1 MSVVGRAVAAVV
13 WLDSGMFV
21 LLLPSPASSSSP
33 SSSGSSLV
41 DESKLVVCV
50 QAKLL
55 HAQEEDE
62 TAVPCAYIGGRLATT
77 CPITTAPVVVGEV
90 NDPSSHGD
98 CPSMLEV
105 RGTTIHDED
114 ECELCSPIPSLR
126 LPPPLLR
133 PVERGAAVVASS
145 RASR

>member
-1 MSVVGRAVAAVV
+1 
-13 WLDSGMFV
+13 MFV
-21 LLLPSPASSSSP
+21 LLSSPASSLS

-41 DESKLVVCV
+41 DESKFVVCV

-55 HAQEEDE
+55 HAQEDE
-62 TAVPCAYIGGRLATT
+62 EAAVPCVYIGGRLATT

-90 NDPSSHGD
+90 NDPSSRGE

-105 RGTTIHDED
+105 RGATIHDEN
-114 ECELCSPIPSLR
+114 ELELCSPIPTPSPS
-126 LPPPLLR
+126 PPSLR